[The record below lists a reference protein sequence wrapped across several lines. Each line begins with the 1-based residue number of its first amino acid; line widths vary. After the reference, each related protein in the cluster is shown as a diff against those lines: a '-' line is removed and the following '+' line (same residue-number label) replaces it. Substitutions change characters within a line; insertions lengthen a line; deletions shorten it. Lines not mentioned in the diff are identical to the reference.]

1 MSNLEKMIAEEM
13 KKDSSAPVAKAEKGD
28 AKPVKQGSSDAAEIG
43 SGKGEVVKPEENPV
57 DKAVQSVKGAE
68 AGSKEI
74 SGDPQQ
80 KGEAPAEK
88 PVKLKKVA
96 EAEDSEESKPSKMEM
111 IKSMVS
117 AMKSMDK
124 EKLMAMYNSASK
136 DMEEET
142 DISEDSTKAE
152 IARAFVEMMK
162 KKDEDDVEESFNSL
176 FVEEEDKEE
185 EEEDEDEDKEE
196 STKKEEVEVESSLVD
211 IEVDEDLAAISE
223 SLELSEENTEK
234 AKTIFKAAINSKAA
248 EINEQLKS
256 QYEEELKSTVDSV
269 KSDLTEAVDKYL
281 SYVAEEW
288 AKENELAIERGLR
301 SEMTENF
308 IDGLKTLFTEHY
320 VDVPEDKYNV
330 IDELANK
337 LDDMELKLDAEVS
350 KNMEMTEEMDS
361 LKRANVVREA
371 SNGLSESQTEK
382 LSSLVEGVDFK
393 DIEDF
398 SDKVAELKEAYF
410 PSTEAETISEET
422 IEVEGMGTLE
432 EESSEPVL
440 NPEMSR
446 YANALSKLKPLG

>member
-223 SLELSEENTEK
+223 SLELSEENTNLS
-234 AKTIFKAAINSKAA
+234 KTR
-248 EINEQLKS
+248 
-256 QYEEELKSTVDSV
+256 Y
-269 KSDLTEAVDKYL
+269 
-281 SYVAEEW
+281 
-288 AKENELAIERGLR
+288 
-301 SEMTENF
+301 
-308 IDGLKTLFTEHY
+308 
-320 VDVPEDKYNV
+320 
-330 IDELANK
+330 
-337 LDDMELKLDAEVS
+337 
-350 KNMEMTEEMDS
+350 
-361 LKRANVVREA
+361 
-371 SNGLSESQTEK
+371 
-382 LSSLVEGVDFK
+382 SLVE
-393 DIEDF
+393 
-398 SDKVAELKEAYF
+398 
-410 PSTEAETISEET
+410 
-422 IEVEGMGTLE
+422 
-432 EESSEPVL
+432 
-440 NPEMSR
+440 
-446 YANALSKLKPLG
+446 

>member
-256 QYEEELKSTVDSV
+256 QYEEELKTTVDSV

-301 SEMTENF
+301 AEMTENF
-308 IDGLKTLFTEHY
+308 IDGLKTLFVEHY

-398 SDKVAELKEAYF
+398 SEKVNELKEAYF
-410 PSTEAETISEET
+410 PTTEVETISEET

>member
-176 FVEEEDKEE
+176 FVEEEDKE
-185 EEEDEDEDKEE
+185 KRKKTKMK
-196 STKKEEVEVESSLVD
+196 TKKS
-211 IEVDEDLAAISE
+211 
-223 SLELSEENTEK
+223 
-234 AKTIFKAAINSKAA
+234 
-248 EINEQLKS
+248 QLRK
-256 QYEEELKSTVDSV
+256 K
-269 KSDLTEAVDKYL
+269 K
-281 SYVAEEW
+281 
-288 AKENELAIERGLR
+288 
-301 SEMTENF
+301 
-308 IDGLKTLFTEHY
+308 
-320 VDVPEDKYNV
+320 
-330 IDELANK
+330 
-337 LDDMELKLDAEVS
+337 
-350 KNMEMTEEMDS
+350 
-361 LKRANVVREA
+361 
-371 SNGLSESQTEK
+371 
-382 LSSLVEGVDFK
+382 
-393 DIEDF
+393 
-398 SDKVAELKEAYF
+398 
-410 PSTEAETISEET
+410 
-422 IEVEGMGTLE
+422 
-432 EESSEPVL
+432 
-440 NPEMSR
+440 
-446 YANALSKLKPLG
+446 SKLNHHLLTSKLTKT

>member
-256 QYEEELKSTVDSV
+256 QYEEELKTTVDSV

-301 SEMTENF
+301 AEMTENF
-308 IDGLKTLFTEHY
+308 IDGLKTLFVEHY

>member
-43 SGKGEVVKPEENPV
+43 SGKGKVVKPEENPV
-57 DKAVQSVKGAE
+57 DKAVKSVKGAE

-88 PVKLKKVA
+88 PVQLKKVK
-96 EAEDSEESKPSKMEM
+96 EEEDSEESKPSKMEM

-124 EKLMAMYNSASK
+124 EKLMAMYMKSSK
-136 DMEEET
+136 DMEEEVE
-142 DISEDSTKAE
+142 ISEDSTKAE

-185 EEEDEDEDKEE
+185 EDEDEDEKEKEE
-196 STKKEEVEVESSLVD
+196 STKKEEV
-211 IEVDEDLAAISE
+211 EVDEDLAAISE

-350 KNMEMTEEMDS
+350 KNMEISEEMDS

-371 SNGLSESQTEK
+371 SDSLSDSQSEK
-382 LSSLVEGVDFK
+382 LSSLCEGVDFK
-393 DIEDF
+393 NIEDF
-398 SDKVAELKEAYF
+398 SEKVNELKEAYF
-410 PSTEAETISEET
+410 PTTEVESISEET
-422 IEVEGMGTLE
+422 LEVEGMGTLE

-440 NPEMSR
+440 DPSMSR
-446 YANALSKLKPLG
+446 YASALSKLKPLG